1 MEIHE
6 NYSNP
11 NEETEATEMEST
23 ENTENTESETMQ
35 EDENQNNDDEIQMD
49 EVEINLASENE
60 DESGDGNG
68 NGNGEVELG
77 EIQQNLASQN
87 QAQDEEEIPP
97 LGTVLFMNPVSE
109 RGRNIYRGRFHNL
122 IIVSRSANFDGWRAG
137 WFKIVEFTK
146 PIKRKNGMLVGYVVY
161 VERIAPR
168 DFYRGISVE
177 EAEQVLLDKGFYVW
191 KQEIKF
197 YNGKSDVSGIHLL
210 AINKENHILINGFS
224 KYIQNFG
231 NPEKQEKEKEK
242 ERESYTRSRRHTPF
256 FHLEATIP
264 GGKAGGFKKYEALEK
279 NLGLSWRSPEYFK
292 FDATKTRSKRFL
304 ADLFKLSK
312 RQAYGMNF
320 GFDYSV
326 LDVPSFNEYIKSTKN
341 FPKEFIDFVDEN
353 SER

>member
-1 MEIHE
+1 MAIHE

-11 NEETEATEMEST
+11 NEETEATEME
-23 ENTENTESETMQ
+23 NTENTESETMQ
-35 EDENQNNDDEIQMD
+35 EENQNNNDEIQMD
-49 EVEINLASENE
+49 EVEINIASENE
-60 DESGDGNG
+60 NENESEGKD
-68 NGNGEVELG
+68 VELG
-77 EIQQNLASQN
+77 EMQQNLASQN
-87 QAQDEEEIPP
+87 QTQDEEGTLP

-109 RGRNIYRGRFHNL
+109 RGRNIYRGKFHNL
-122 IIVSRSANFDGWRAG
+122 IIVSRAASFDGWRAG

-161 VERIAPR
+161 VERITPI

-177 EAEQVLLDKGFYVW
+177 EAEQVLLEKGFYVW

-197 YNGKSDVSGIHLL
+197 HNGKSDVSAIHLL
-210 AINKENHILINGFS
+210 AINKENHILINGLS
-224 KYIQNFG
+224 RYIQNFM
-231 NPEKQEKEKEK
+231 NPEKQEKEG
-242 ERESYTRSRRHTPF
+242 YTRSRRHTQF

-304 ADLFKLSK
+304 ADLIKLSK
-312 RQAYGMNF
+312 RQAYGLNL